1 MDLTE
6 VEEMIFDTI
15 RKTII
20 DKLDLAPNYEIE
32 PETSLRDDLKADSV
46 DAIEVIMELESEFGI
61 EIDDEKAADFK
72 TLGDLE
78 KYIED
83 ALSE

>member
-1 MDLTE
+1 
-6 VEEMIFDTI
+6 MIFDTI

-20 DKLDLAPNYEIE
+20 DKLNLSPDYEIE
-32 PETSLRDDLKADSV
+32 AETSLKGDLKADSV

-61 EIDDEKAADFK
+61 EIDDEAAANFE

-78 KYIED
+78 EYIEK
-83 ALSE
+83 ALNE

>member
-1 MDLTE
+1 
-6 VEEMIFDTI
+6 MIFDTI
-15 RKTII
+15 KKTII
-20 DKLDLAPNYEIE
+20 DKLDLSPSYDIT

-61 EIDDEKAADFK
+61 AIDDDKAADFK

-78 KYIED
+78 EYIENE
-83 ALSE
+83 LNE